1 MVDHSFLTLPQN
13 ELDYITAIGPLALGE
28 GPMPVLEQAW
38 AECVA
43 GRVEPHPGVRPV
55 IWASWRRSL
64 DRGIDPDDG
73 RYRFVPPQVL
83 AEKLTGHAL
92 LIQTAQEVMR
102 GLLAYNPRGHI
113 NLTDADGTTLS
124 FCGLDITP
132 VGSRLSESV
141 QGTNCT
147 GLAIAEDRLVYVLA
161 DENFASGL
169 RQRRMHC
176 AAAPIRNANG
186 DTLAILTLTAEPG
199 WFHFHT
205 LGTVQAAAEAVSRQM
220 ALQMLLDEQRSVLE
234 VLNEGLVVLDD
245 KGRIK
250 ALNRY
255 ARQLF
260 RAGPELLDC
269 PFQQLGHSELNEDI
283 MQRQGEALRDLDCTF
298 QLHDGTQLACLV
310 SVCLTGQGGRI
321 VSLRENRRIREI
333 TRRIM
338 GTQARHTFETI
349 QGSSRGI
356 QDALRLGRIASR
368 SEATT
373 LILGESGTGK
383 ELFAQAIHNASDRSS
398 GPFVAVNCGA
408 IPRDLVQSE
417 LFGHVEG
424 AFTGS
429 ARGGAAGKFE
439 LADGGT
445 IFLDEIGDMSFD
457 AQVSLLR
464 VLQEGEVTRVGA
476 SKSRQVDV
484 RIIAATHRNLSHAV
498 GEGAFR
504 EDLYYRLNVLSL
516 TVPPLRMRKE
526 DIPLLARHFL
536 ERCARSLR
544 KAVSGISTPA
554 MDALMAYAW
563 PGNVRELENTLERAT
578 NLAYTELVQPGDLP
592 LEIMQAS
599 FRPSLT
605 SRPEYSEGADLPT
618 QEMNAIIGA
627 LKHTHG
633 NIRLAARH
641 LKVSRGGLYNKMNRF
656 GIRADDFRQTDLA
669 MSAGLA
675 YRVPPLG

>member
-1 MVDHSFLTLPQN
+1 MADHSFLTLPQN
-13 ELDYITAIGPLALGE
+13 ELDYITAIGPLALND
-28 GPMPVLEQAW
+28 GPMLELQQAW
-38 AECVA
+38 RECLA
-43 GRVEPHPGVRPV
+43 GRVDPHPVVRPV
-55 IWASWRRSL
+55 IWASWRRSI
-64 DRGIDPDDG
+64 DKGIDPEDAE
-73 RYRFVPPQVL
+73 YRFVTPTDL
-83 AEKLTGHAL
+83 AAKLSGNAL
-92 LIQTAQEVMR
+92 LIETAQEVMR

-113 NLTDADGTTLS
+113 NLTDPQGTTLS

-161 DENFASGL
+161 EENFAHGL

-186 DTLAILTLTAEPG
+186 ETLAILTLTAEPG

-220 ALQMLLDEQRSVLE
+220 ALQTLLDEQRSVLE

-245 KGRIK
+245 KGCIK

-260 RAGPELLDC
+260 RVGPELLER
-269 PFQQLGHSELNEDI
+269 PFLQLGQSELNEEI

-338 GTQARHTFETI
+338 GAQARYTFDSI
-349 QGSSRGI
+349 QGNSRI
-356 QDALRLGRIASR
+356 MQDALRLGRIASR
-368 SEATT
+368 SDSTT

-383 ELFAQAIHNASDRSS
+383 ELFAQAIHNASERSS

-408 IPRDLVQSE
+408 IPRELVQSE

-429 ARGGAAGKFE
+429 ARGGSAGKFE

-476 SKSRQVDV
+476 RKSRQVDV
-484 RIIAATHRNLSHAV
+484 RIIAATHRNLSQAV
-498 GEGAFR
+498 AEGAFR
-504 EDLYYRLNVLSL
+504 EDLYYRLNVLNL

-526 DIPLLARHFL
+526 DISLLAQHFL
-536 ERCARSLR
+536 DRCAQSLR
-544 KAVSGISTPA
+544 KPVSGISTPA
-554 MDALMAYAW
+554 LDALMAYSW

-578 NLAYTELVQPGDLP
+578 NLAATASIQPGDLP
-592 LEIMQAS
+592 LEIIQAS
-599 FRPSLT
+599 LRPQPL
-605 SRPEYSEGADLPT
+605 SRPEYNDAPDLGAH
-618 QEMNAIIGA
+618 EMNAIIDA
-627 LKHTHG
+627 LKHTNG
-633 NIRLAARH
+633 NIRLAARQ

-656 GIRADDFRQTDLA
+656 GLSADAFR
-669 MSAGLA
+669 
-675 YRVPPLG
+675 